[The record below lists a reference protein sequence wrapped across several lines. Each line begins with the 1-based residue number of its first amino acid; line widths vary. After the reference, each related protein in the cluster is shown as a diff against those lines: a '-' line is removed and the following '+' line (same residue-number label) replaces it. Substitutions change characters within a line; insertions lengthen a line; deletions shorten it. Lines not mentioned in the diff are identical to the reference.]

1 MQDVVLEPISTG
13 DIIDRAVRLYRQ
25 NFTTFVL
32 IVALSNVVQFTGN
45 LMVTYGSVSNL
56 ANPNAFSPIGIVF
69 LLFGYLLIGLISPFI
84 IFMMYAGLVRVSAD
98 HIMLGNQ
105 ITLSG
110 TVKLVKG
117 RIGQLILGAILLLV
131 LTMVAFFVLYIIVI
145 FLALGLAALFA
156 VAANTLPAWLYG
168 TLIFIVVAAIVIG
181 VLILGLAVAA
191 RIMFIPHAIMIEG
204 LNAGAAIGRSFSL
217 GKGNWYRILGILL
230 FDYFVYGSISMA
242 MLVPVGIALYLLGF
256 FEVSQPMEI
265 FRLFSLVWAFIGQIT
280 SILTTPIMAITS
292 TLLYFDSRV
301 RREAYDVEL
310 IVRRIAALTPAPP
323 EPVPQPLPVP
333 ALAMAGGFQ
342 EAWPQ
347 QSPLGLSGPSPVVP
361 PPVIAPLI
369 SIPSGISCPNC
380 SQPLMTGAQFCIA
393 CGVRLGD

>member
-32 IVALSNVVQFTGN
+32 IVALSNVLQFTGN

-56 ANPNAFSPIGIVF
+56 ANPNAFPSAISIIF
-69 LLFGYLLIGLISPFI
+69 LIFGYLLIGIVNPFI

-98 HIMLGNQ
+98 HIMLGNP
-105 ITLSG
+105 ITLSA

-117 RIGQLILGAILLLV
+117 RIGQLILGAILILV

-145 FLALGLAALFA
+145 FLALGVGALFA
-156 VAANTLPAWLYG
+156 LAASTLPPWLYG
-168 TLIFIVVAAIVIG
+168 TIIFIVVAAIVVG
-181 VLILGLAVAA
+181 VIILALAVAA

-230 FDYFVYGSISMA
+230 FDYFVYGSLSMA
-242 MLVPVGIALYLLGF
+242 MLVPVAIVAYLFGVLDVGNAL
-256 FEVSQPMEI
+256 EI
-265 FRLFSLVWAFIGQIT
+265 FKWFSIAWAFIGQIT

-310 IVRRIAALTPAPP
+310 IVRRIASLTPGVP
-323 EPVPQPLPVP
+323 EQVRQPMPVPVM
-333 ALAMAGGFQ
+333 AMAGGFQ
-342 EAWPQ
+342 ESWPQ
-347 QSPLGLSGPSPVVP
+347 LSPLGLSGP
-361 PPVIAPLI
+361 APKAPQPTAPI
-369 SIPSGISCPNC
+369 VSIPSGMSCPNC
-380 SQPLMTGAQFCIA
+380 SQPLMAGAQFCVA
-393 CGVRLGD
+393 CGVRLGN

>member
-56 ANPNAFSPIGIVF
+56 ANPNAFSPITIIF
-69 LLFGYLLIGLISPFI
+69 FIFGYLLIGIVNPFI

-98 HIMLGNQ
+98 HIMLGTP
-105 ITLSG
+105 ITLSA

-131 LTMVAFFVLYIIVI
+131 LTMVAVFVLYIVI
-145 FLALGLAALFA
+145 IFVAIGLGALFA
-156 VAANTLPAWLYG
+156 VASSSFPPWLYG
-168 TLIFIVVAAIVIG
+168 TIIFIVVTALIIG
-181 VLILGLAVAA
+181 VVIVALAVAA

-230 FDYFVYGSISMA
+230 FDYFVYGSLSMA
-242 MLVPVGIALYLLGF
+242 MLVPVAIVAYLMGLL
-256 FEVSQPMEI
+256 EIRDPLEI
-265 FRLFSLVWAFIGQIT
+265 FRWFSIAWAFIAQVT

-310 IVRRIAALTPAPP
+310 IVRRIAALTPGMP
-323 EPVPQPLPVP
+323 EPMPQPMPVP
-333 ALAMAGGFQ
+333 VMAMAGGFQ
-342 EAWPQ
+342 ESWPQ
-347 QSPLGLSGPSPVVP
+347 MSPLGLSGPAPKPP
-361 PPVIAPLI
+361 PPVSAPI
-369 SIPSGISCPNC
+369 VSIPSGMSCPNC
-380 SQPLMTGAQFCIA
+380 NQPLMAGAQFCIA